1 MNAEDLK
8 GMNGRRVLV
17 EGVIDDERPDGG
29 CGVLVRF
36 NERFG
41 GLNVAAVSEDAIRE
55 ILPAEI
61 KVGDRVRHQMCADVD
76 AVTVLALH
84 DGRAWVL
91 HTNGARDDFDQS
103 RLILVE
109 PAQ

>member
-1 MNAEDLK
+1 MS
-8 GMNGRRVLV
+8 GRRVLV
-17 EGVIDDERPDGG
+17 EGVIHDEHPDGG

-55 ILPAEI
+55 ILPQEI
-61 KVGDRVRHQMCADVD
+61 KAGDRVWSQSYGIPARVIVIDRGFAGVRF
-76 AVTVLALH
+76 
-84 DGRAWVL
+84 DGDTYGWPEVSDL
-91 HTNGARDDFDQS
+91 T
-103 RLILVE
+103 LIE